1 MRFGLVSLRALAM
14 AALSVVVG
22 SFVDAAP
29 ALAKPDRLSS
39 NARCLTLVGYA
50 EAVSEGN
57 EGMAAV
63 MRVVHNRIRDGR
75 FPDSACGV
83 VRHGGQFQAIEES
96 RRIKTAL
103 KAPQRM
109 DLEKTLNART
119 SFTRMMLDQARRLAV
134 DPRVAKGKDPT
145 RGALYFVNPHMM
157 DPSRCPWFAKLKRT
171 TRIGSHVFMTHYRKG
186 EKRQGPALDCR
197 TAGRGWLAQRQ
208 GAKTILADLDAG
220 DPGKAAAKRAAT
232 AWPRPALKPL
242 DSFPEVTTPLVPVPQ
257 PKPTQVAMSE

>member
-1 MRFGLVSLRALAM
+1 MRFGPVSLRALAM
-14 AALSVVVG
+14 AAVSAVLGGFLSAG
-22 SFVDAAP
+22 P
-29 ALAKPDRLSS
+29 ALAKPDKLSS
-39 NARCLTLVGYA
+39 NARCLTVVGYA

-75 FPDSACGV
+75 FPGSACAV

-96 RRIKTAL
+96 RRIKAAL

-109 DLEKTLNART
+109 DLEKTLDART

-134 DPRVAKGKDPT
+134 DPKVAKGKDPT
-145 RGALYFVNPHMM
+145 KGALYFVNPHMM

-197 TAGRGWLAQRQ
+197 TAGKGWLAQRR

-220 DPGKAAAKRAAT
+220 DPVAGSRKAAVV
-232 AWPRPALKPL
+232 RPALKPL
-242 DSFPEVTTPLVPVPQ
+242 DAYPEVDTALIPVPQ
-257 PKPTQVAMSE
+257 PKPTQVAMSD

>member
-1 MRFGLVSLRALAM
+1 MGFGVVSLRAFLM
-14 AALSVVVG
+14 AAVSVAVG
-22 SFVDAAP
+22 SFVAAAP
-29 ALAKPDRLSS
+29 AQAKPDKLSS
-39 NARCLTLVGYA
+39 NARCLTVVGYA

-75 FPDSACGV
+75 FPGSACAV

-96 RRIKTAL
+96 RRIKAAL
-103 KAPQRM
+103 KAPHRM
-109 DLEKTLNART
+109 DLEKTLNTRT

-134 DPRVAKGKDPT
+134 DPKVAKGKDPT

-171 TRIGSHVFMTHYRKG
+171 TRIGSHVFMTHYKKG
-186 EKRQGPALDCR
+186 EKRLGPALDCR
-197 TAGRGWLAQRQ
+197 TAGKGWLAQRQ

-220 DPGKAAAKRAAT
+220 DPGKAPKAA
-232 AWPRPALKPL
+232 ALKPAMKPL
-242 DSFPEVTTPLVPVPQ
+242 DAFPEVTTALVPMPQ
-257 PKPTQVAMSE
+257 PKPTQVAMGE